1 MPNVPEHLR
10 SNVAVQFVQSQ
21 GWNWIE
27 GTDGHIQIEV
37 CPLCKKGD
45 YKFYMNVEGN
55 KTGCF
60 MCFHG
65 LCQKSGNLRTLQE
78 ELGIRIRGVD
88 SRSEW
93 GAKEKKI
100 EALPDPDSCHNTLL
114 GDADALDYL
123 LRVRGFTQEI
133 IDRQKIGLLNK
144 HYFREAGEVRALVIP
159 YLVNGNIVYAK
170 YRTLPP
176 SPKDFTAPTG
186 HEAPLYNGEIL
197 VDGLAEVIFVE
208 GEANTL
214 CMMSNGIE
222 NAVGVPG
229 ANFKKAAWI
238 ETLDRIAPKRLFVMY
253 DNDKAGIKAAQSLA
267 SRIGY
272 DKCLRLVLPEFYV
285 VVPADECKDCN
296 GTGELVNGEVRI
308 QCTHTRLGKDI
319 NEWFTKGGGNV
330 EKFNELKAHAQLFDV
345 TGVIRS
351 GDALDEIEAEL
362 EGKVSLVP
370 TYAPPWEPLSK
381 LVGWENGDVIDI
393 VAPEKIGKFLGAD
406 NLIKTPTG
414 WIRNGDLRI
423 GDELASVD
431 GKSNFVTGVFP
442 QGKKELFRVTFSD
455 GRSTV
460 AGGPHLWKIHGCTPW
475 ERGNDRVYTTDAIA
489 NEYCYPGCR
498 RSQKVY
504 VDLVSGDFGNDSTL
518 PIDPWLLGVLIGD
531 GGITHGQ
538 PRFTS
543 SDESIVQRVS
553 MKVMS
558 LGDEVKFSER
568 YSYRINGTNTKR
580 LLTSL
585 GLWGHKAE
593 AKFIPL
599 QYLNSNK
606 EQRWELLRGLMD
618 TDGTAGNK
626 HGVISYCTVSEQ
638 LAKDFVLLVRS
649 LGGIAKASSP
659 QKKTFRYKGE
669 LKTGQPAYIIVVRLT
684 EREKAFTLQRKLDRV
699 KPRKHEA
706 RLTFSHIESIGFKD
720 AVCISV
726 SHPSKLYITDDY
738 IVTHNT
744 TFGLNIIEG
753 MVDKYDE
760 DGLIICLEMT
770 QARLAKKWVSM
781 VTNCDDSIP
790 KTLEEGAEKLA
801 RWKQAIPVAR
811 AKAAARKGD
820 IYFANPQ
827 IKDVEEVFKL
837 IKDCVRRYGVKWVM
851 FDNLQLL
858 CDTTLG
864 KNFNHRTIHL
874 SQISKGLAKI
884 AKDFNIKLIRILQP
898 KRITPG
904 NIVSTDDV
912 DGSSQVAKDC
922 DCMITLHRTRL
933 GEIKKNDWETSQY
946 METEASFDSKMLVT
960 VGLSRYSCGG
970 CCTLEFLGNVSQVIE
985 YNAARKAG
993 MQAQQPNTNGYALPE
1008 ESVMLPA
1015 TAAQAGEMTI

>member
-393 VAPEKIGKFLGAD
+393 VAPEKIGK
-406 NLIKTPTG
+406 
-414 WIRNGDLRI
+414 
-423 GDELASVD
+423 
-431 GKSNFVTGVFP
+431 
-442 QGKKELFRVTFSD
+442 
-455 GRSTV
+455 
-460 AGGPHLWKIHGCTPW
+460 
-475 ERGNDRVYTTDAIA
+475 
-489 NEYCYPGCR
+489 
-498 RSQKVY
+498 
-504 VDLVSGDFGNDSTL
+504 
-518 PIDPWLLGVLIGD
+518 
-531 GGITHGQ
+531 
-538 PRFTS
+538 
-543 SDESIVQRVS
+543 
-553 MKVMS
+553 
-558 LGDEVKFSER
+558 
-568 YSYRINGTNTKR
+568 
-580 LLTSL
+580 
-585 GLWGHKAE
+585 
-593 AKFIPL
+593 
-599 QYLNSNK
+599 
-606 EQRWELLRGLMD
+606 
-618 TDGTAGNK
+618 
-626 HGVISYCTVSEQ
+626 
-638 LAKDFVLLVRS
+638 
-649 LGGIAKASSP
+649 
-659 QKKTFRYKGE
+659 
-669 LKTGQPAYIIVVRLT
+669 
-684 EREKAFTLQRKLDRV
+684 
-699 KPRKHEA
+699 
-706 RLTFSHIESIGFKD
+706 
-720 AVCISV
+720 
-726 SHPSKLYITDDY
+726 
-738 IVTHNT
+738 T